1 MSLFLKSKFVYFY
14 LAYSIKTDCHTQNCL
29 NLKELCV
36 NYIFELYWYFY
47 HTINYVKYG
56 YNINSKDY

>member
-36 NYIFELYWYFY
+36 NYIFELY
-47 HTINYVKYG
+47 
-56 YNINSKDY
+56 